1 MDSVTELIKAIPEIA
16 IFLLPYMI
24 IFVVLLWAI
33 VFHLDY
39 FLMRKRLKEKGIG
52 YWIFLYYWIFTK
64 RKEE

>member
-1 MDSVTELIKAIPEIA
+1 MDSVTEFIKAIPEIA

-24 IFVVLLWAI
+24 IVCVFLWTVV

-52 YWIFLYYWIFTK
+52 YWKFLYYWIFHSAI
-64 RKEE
+64 